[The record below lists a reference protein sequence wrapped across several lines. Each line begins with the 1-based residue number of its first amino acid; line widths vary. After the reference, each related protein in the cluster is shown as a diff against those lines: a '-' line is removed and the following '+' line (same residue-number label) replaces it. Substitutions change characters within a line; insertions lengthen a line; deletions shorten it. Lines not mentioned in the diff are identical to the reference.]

1 MDDQSEVEESVSPD
15 PRVSASQNIAF
26 VFPGQG
32 SQYVGMGKEIYE
44 NFAEAREIF
53 GEAAQELGYDISKL
67 CFEGPEK
74 ELNKTF
80 NTQPSILTVSI
91 AISRVLLSKGIKPS
105 VVTGHSLG
113 EYSALVA
120 AEVLSF
126 RDAVRVTERRGRLMQ
141 EAVPE
146 GKGLMAAILGL
157 ERDKID
163 DICLSL
169 HSGYASPANYN
180 SPGQIVIAGEKQAV
194 EEAMRLAKEEGAKKV
209 VALSVSVPSHCT
221 LMAEASERLAEL
233 LDGIEFKSP
242 QISLVN
248 NSDAMFL
255 NDRDSIKQS
264 LIRQLSNPLLWEDSI
279 RLIAESGIDTFIEVG
294 PGKVLSGLIKRIE
307 HSAKVLNVEDMK
319 SLKITLAAIT

>member
-1 MDDQSEVEESVSPD
+1 MNKV
-15 PRVSASQNIAF
+15 AF

-44 NFAEAREIF
+44 NFVEARETFI
-53 GEAAQELGYDISKL
+53 EASEELGYDVAKL
-67 CFEGPEK
+67 CFKGPEK

-80 NTQPSILTVSI
+80 NTQPAILSVSI
-91 AISRVLLSKGIKPS
+91 AINRVLLSKGIKPT
-105 VVTGHSLG
+105 VVAGHSLG

-126 RDAVRVTERRGRLMQ
+126 RDAVRITEKRGQFMQ

-157 ERDKID
+157 ERKKVD

-169 HSGYASPANYN
+169 QSGYASPANYN
-180 SPGQIVIAGEKQAV
+180 FPGQIVIAGEKEAV
-194 EEAMRLAKEEGAKKV
+194 EEAMKLAKEKGAKKV

-221 LMAEASERLAEL
+221 LMADAAEKLAGL
-233 LDGIEFKSP
+233 LESAEFKSP

-248 NSDAMFL
+248 NADAMFL
-255 NDRDSIKQS
+255 NDKDSIKQS

-279 RLIAESGIDTFIEVG
+279 RNIADSGIDTFIEVG
-294 PGKVLSGLIKRIE
+294 PGKVLSGLIRRIE
-307 HSAKVLNVEDMK
+307 PSVKVLNVEDMK
-319 SLKITLAAIT
+319 SLENTLSAINNED